1 MNTDMAEAYFRF
13 LETPYKDAEGNQ
25 KLPAKAAYVEHL
37 RYVHAAHR
45 PRFDLSACLAGTQPG
60 FVGKVWFWSDLHF
73 SHENI
78 IRYCDRPF
86 KTADEM
92 NKALIAN
99 VLARVTAEDIL
110 VIGGDITMSG
120 ITVANALLRA
130 IPAYK
135 INVLGNHDVVRA
147 GRLNLDVD
155 EVAACLEFEFAG
167 QSFLA
172 THYPV
177 AERVLRAGQ
186 LNLHGHIHN
195 GPLPPALGRG
205 HRHVCMCVERTG
217 YAPMLMAEL
226 LARRSGGR

>member
-1 MNTDMAEAYFRF
+1 MTATAAAYFQF
-13 LETPYKDAEGNQ
+13 LETPYKDSEGNQ
-25 KLPAKAAYVEHL
+25 KLPAKGKYVEHL
-37 RYVHAAHR
+37 RDVHAAHR
-45 PRFDLSACLAGTQPG
+45 PRFDLSACLAGTEPG
-60 FVGKVWFWSDLHF
+60 FAGRVWFWSDLHF

-78 IRYCDRPF
+78 IKYCDRPF
-86 KTADEM
+86 GSAEEM
-92 NKALIAN
+92 NKVLIAN
-99 VLARVTAEDIL
+99 ALERVTADDIL

-120 ITVANALLRA
+120 VSVANALLRA

-135 INVLGNHDVVRA
+135 INVLGNHDIVRA

-167 QSFLA
+167 QSYLA

-177 AERVLRAGQ
+177 AEAVLRPGQ

-205 HRHVCMCVERTG
+205 DRHVCMCVERTG
-217 YAPMLMAEL
+217 YAPRLMAEL
-226 LARRSGGR
+226 LARTSGWR

>member
-1 MNTDMAEAYFRF
+1 MAEAYFMF
-13 LETPYKDAEGNQ
+13 LGTPYRDAEGNQ
-25 KLPAKAAYVEHL
+25 KLPAKPAYVEHL
-37 RYVHAAHR
+37 REVHGAYR
-45 PRFDLSACLAGTQPG
+45 PRYDLTACLAGEQDG
-60 FVGKVWFWSDLHF
+60 FAGRVWFWSDLHF

-86 KTADEM
+86 SSAGEM
-92 NKALIAN
+92 NKVLVGNA
-99 VLARVTAEDIL
+99 LARLTAADIL

-120 ITVANALLRA
+120 VNIANALLRA

-155 EVAACLEFEFAG
+155 EVAACLEFEFERR
-167 QSFLA
+167 SFLV

-177 AERVLRAGQ
+177 AESVLRPGQ

-195 GPLPPALGRG
+195 ATLPPALGRDD
-205 HRHVCMCVERTG
+205 RHVCMCVERTG

-226 LARRSGGR
+226 LARTPVGR